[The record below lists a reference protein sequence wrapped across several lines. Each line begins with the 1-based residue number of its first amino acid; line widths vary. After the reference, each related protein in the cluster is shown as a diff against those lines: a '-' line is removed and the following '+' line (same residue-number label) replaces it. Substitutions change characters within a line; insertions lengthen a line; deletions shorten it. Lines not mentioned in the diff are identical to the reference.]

1 MASRLPIMPPEI
13 SGLNYIA
20 PLGRG
25 GFADVFLYKQSMP
38 SRDVAVKV
46 FLKKFQANSSS
57 AVSFLAEANN
67 LAKLGSHP
75 NIVNIWDANISR
87 EGNSYISMEYCPTS
101 LGKDWRQSPLPLSEV
116 LDIGVQIAC
125 ALETVHRAGLLHRD
139 IKPSNILINGFG
151 TPVLSDFGIA
161 GEIAA
166 ADTSDQVAMSLPW
179 SAPEVVN
186 MQTLGTVASDVWSL
200 GATLYS
206 LLAGRTPF
214 EVDNPKL
221 NENDKLKSRI
231 LKAIYTPI
239 ARGGMPI
246 IIEEVLNKSMSRN
259 PNERYGSMQEFA
271 MALNE
276 VQATLSFMVTRLS
289 IPTKNVELDA
299 NQEKYPCGHPKVS
312 TEGLDIGVYIKSEN
326 SRRSSR
332 NIELDPDTCP
342 RCASAGTFK
351 PAKKGIKVSPLFLI
365 ISGAVVLG
373 FTVTILILQNS
384 GGL

>member
-1 MASRLPIMPPEI
+1 MVSRLPIMPPEI
-13 SGLNYIA
+13 SGLTYIA

-38 SRDVAVKV
+38 SREVAVKV
-46 FLKKFQANSSS
+46 FVKKFQANTAS

-101 LGKDWRQSPLPLSEV
+101 LGKSWRQSPLGLSEV

-139 IKPSNILINGFG
+139 IKPSNILINAFG

-161 GEIAA
+161 GEISSQ
-166 ADTSDQVAMSLPW
+166 DTTDQVAMSLPW
-179 SAPEVVN
+179 SSPEVVA

-214 EVDNPKL
+214 EVDDPRQ
-221 NENDKLKSRI
+221 NENEKLKSRI

-239 ARGGMPI
+239 ARGGMPRI
-246 IIEEVLNKSMSRN
+246 VEEVLNKAMAKHPRD
-259 PNERYGSMQEFA
+259 RYGSMQEFA

-276 VQATLSFMVTRLS
+276 VQAALQFMVTRLS
-289 IPTKNVELDA
+289 ISMIAVENDSTT
-299 NQEKYPCGHPKVS
+299 EKYPCGHPKISMAGV
-312 TEGLDIGVYIKSEN
+312 DVGVYVQPTTG
-326 SRRSSR
+326 RRGVK
-332 NIELDPDTCP
+332 NVPVDADQCP
-342 RCASAGTFK
+342 RCASADSFV
-351 PAKKGIKVSPLFLI
+351 PLKKRIKVSPVTLI
-365 ISGAVVLG
+365 IGGAVVLG
-373 FTVTILILQNS
+373 FISTILILQAT
-384 GGL
+384 GRI

>member
-38 SRDVAVKV
+38 SREVAVKV
-46 FLKKFQANSSS
+46 FLKKFQSGS
-57 AVSFLAEANN
+57 ASAAAFLAEANN
-67 LAKLGSHP
+67 LAKLGAHP

-87 EGNSYISMEYCPTS
+87 EGNSYISMEYCPGS
-101 LGKDWRQSPLPLSEV
+101 LGKDWRTTPLPLSEV

-166 ADTSDQVAMSLPW
+166 TDTSDQVAMSLPW
-179 SAPEVVN
+179 SAPEVVI
-186 MQTLGTVASDVWSL
+186 MQTLGTVASDIWSL

-214 EVDNPKL
+214 EVENPKL
-221 NENDKLKSRI
+221 NESDRLKSRI
-231 LKAIYTPI
+231 VKAIYTPI
-239 ARGGMPI
+239 TRGGIPMMV
-246 IIEEVLNKSMSRN
+246 EEVLNKSMSRN
-259 PNERYGSMQEFA
+259 PNDRYGSMQEFA
-271 MALNE
+271 MAMNE
-276 VQATLSFMVTRLS
+276 VQAALQFMVTRLS
-289 IPTKNVELDA
+289 IPVKTLGAEDSL
-299 NQEKYPCGHPKVS
+299 EKYPCGHPKLS
-312 TEGLDIGVYIKSEN
+312 TEGLDVGVYVQPKSK
-326 SRRSSR
+326 RRSVKT
-332 NIELDPDTCP
+332 IELSPDECP
-342 RCASAGTFK
+342 RCAQAGTFV
-351 PAKKGIKVSPLFLI
+351 PAKKGLKVSPLTLI
-365 ISGAVVLG
+365 VGGAVILG
-373 FTVTILILQNS
+373 FTVTVLILKAS

>member
-1 MASRLPIMPPEI
+1 MANRLPIMPPEI
-13 SGLNYIA
+13 SGLSYVA

-25 GFADVFLYKQSMP
+25 GFADVFLYKQAMP
-38 SRDVAVKV
+38 SREVAVKV
-46 FLKKFQANSSS
+46 FAKKFQVNSAS
-57 AVSFLAEANN
+57 AAAFLAEANN

-101 LGKDWRQSPLPLSEV
+101 LGKDWRQNPLPLSEV

-125 ALETVHRAGLLHRD
+125 AVETVHRAGLLHRD

-166 ADTSDQVAMSLPW
+166 ADTTDQIAMSLPW

-186 MQTLGTVASDVWSL
+186 LQTLGTVASDVWSL

-214 EVDNPKL
+214 EVDNPNL
-221 NENDKLKSRI
+221 NDNDKLKARI
-231 LKAIYTPI
+231 IKAIYTPI

-246 IIEEVLNKSMSRN
+246 IVEEVLNKAMSRN
-259 PNERYGSMQEFA
+259 PNDRYGSMQEFA

-276 VQATLSFMVTRLS
+276 VQAALQFMVTRLS
-289 IPTKNVELDA
+289 ISMKAIELDKDV
-299 NQEKYPCGHPKVS
+299 EKYPCGHPKVS
-312 TEGLDIGVYIKSEN
+312 LAGVDVGVYVEPKTKRKN
-326 SRRSSR
+326 SKA
-332 NIELDPDTCP
+332 IELQPDQCP
-342 RCASAGTFK
+342 RCAEADAFR
-351 PAKKGIKVSPLFLI
+351 PQKKSFKVSPIVLVI
-365 ISGAVVLG
+365 AGVVILG
-373 FTVTILILQNS
+373 FAATLLVLKLS

>member
-1 MASRLPIMPPEI
+1 MANRLPIMPPEI

-38 SRDVAVKV
+38 SREVAVKV
-46 FLKKFQANSSS
+46 FVKKFQANSTS

-67 LAKLGSHP
+67 LAKLGAHP

-101 LGKDWRQSPLPLSEV
+101 LGKEWRTTPLPLSEV

-139 IKPSNILINGFG
+139 VKPSNILINSFG

-161 GEIAA
+161 GEISAA
-166 ADTSDQVAMSLPW
+166 ETTDQIAMSLPW

-214 EVDNPKL
+214 EVEDSRQ

-231 LKAIYTPI
+231 VRAIYTPI
-239 ARGGMPI
+239 ARGGMPMI
-246 IIEEVLNKSMSRN
+246 VEEVLNKSMARN
-259 PNERYGSMQEFA
+259 PNDRYGSMQEFA

-276 VQATLSFMVTRLS
+276 VQAALQFMVTRLS
-289 IPTKNVELDA
+289 ISMKSIDLDA
-299 NQEKYPCGHPKVS
+299 TTEKYPCGHPKVS
-312 TEGLDIGVYIKSEN
+312 TDGLDIGVYVRPKTQ
-326 SRRSSR
+326 RRGSKAV
-332 NIELDPDTCP
+332 ELDPDQCP
-342 RCASAGTFK
+342 RCAQAESFR
-351 PAKKGIKVSPLFLI
+351 PAKKGLKVSPLFLMV
-365 ISGAVVLG
+365 SGAVVVG
-373 FTVTILILQNS
+373 FTVTLILLKLS

>member
-38 SRDVAVKV
+38 SREVAVKV
-46 FLKKFQANSSS
+46 FVKKFQANSTS
-57 AVSFLAEANN
+57 AASFLAEANN

-166 ADTSDQVAMSLPW
+166 ADTTDQIAMSLPW

-186 MQTLGTVASDVWSL
+186 MQTLGTVASDVWAL

-214 EVDNPKL
+214 EVENPKL

-231 LKAIYTPI
+231 IKAIYTPI

-246 IIEEVLNKSMSRN
+246 IVEEVLNKAMARN
-259 PNERYGSMQEFA
+259 PNDRYGSMQEFA

-276 VQATLSFMVTRLS
+276 VQAALQFLVTRLS
-289 IPTKNVELDA
+289 ISMKSVDLDA
-299 NQEKYPCGHPKVS
+299 NTEKYPCGHPKVS
-312 TEGLDIGVYIKSEN
+312 TEGLDIGVYVKPTA
-326 SRRSSR
+326 SRRGSKK
-332 NIELDPDTCP
+332 IELDPDQCP
-342 RCASAGTFK
+342 RCAQAGSFV
-351 PAKKGIKVSPLFLI
+351 PAKKGLKVSPLFLI

-373 FTVTILILQNS
+373 FTVTILILQSS

>member
-1 MASRLPIMPPEI
+1 MVSRLPIMPPEI
-13 SGLNYIA
+13 SGLTYIA

-38 SRDVAVKV
+38 SREVAVKV
-46 FLKKFQANSSS
+46 FVKKFQVNTPS
-57 AVSFLAEANN
+57 ALSFMAEANN

-101 LGKDWRQSPLPLSEV
+101 LGKSWRQSPLALSEV

-161 GEIAA
+161 GEISSAE
-166 ADTSDQVAMSLPW
+166 TTDQVAMSLPW
-179 SAPEVVN
+179 SSPEVVA
-186 MQTLGTVASDVWSL
+186 MQPLGTVASDVWSL

-214 EVDNPKL
+214 EVDDPRQ
-221 NENDKLKSRI
+221 NENEKLKSRI

-239 ARGGMPI
+239 ARGGMPRI
-246 IIEEVLNKSMSRN
+246 VEEVLNKAMAKQ
-259 PNERYGSMQEFA
+259 PKDRYGSMQEFA

-276 VQATLSFMVTRLS
+276 VQAALQFMVTRLS
-289 IPTKNVELDA
+289 ISMKSVENDDSL
-299 NQEKYPCGHPKVS
+299 EKYPCGHPKVS
-312 TEGLDIGVYIKSEN
+312 MAGVDVGVYIQPTAK
-326 SRRSSR
+326 RRGSK
-332 NIELDPDTCP
+332 NVEIDPDQCP
-342 RCASAGTFK
+342 RCAQADSFL
-351 PAKKGIKVSPLFLI
+351 PAKKGLSVSPLALI
-365 ISGAVVLG
+365 IGGAVVLG
-373 FTVTILILQNS
+373 FVATILILQAS
-384 GGL
+384 GRL

>member
-1 MASRLPIMPPEI
+1 MVSRLPIMPPEI
-13 SGLNYIA
+13 SGLTYIA

-38 SRDVAVKV
+38 SREVAVKV
-46 FLKKFQANSSS
+46 FVKKFQVNTPS
-57 AVSFLAEANN
+57 ALSFMAEANN

-101 LGKDWRQSPLPLSEV
+101 LGKSWRQSPMALSEV

-161 GEIAA
+161 GEISSAE
-166 ADTSDQVAMSLPW
+166 TTDQVAMSLPW
-179 SAPEVVN
+179 SSPEVVA

-214 EVDNPKL
+214 EVDDPRQ
-221 NENDKLKSRI
+221 NENEKLKSRI

-239 ARGGMPI
+239 ARGGTPRI
-246 IIEEVLNKSMSRN
+246 VEEVLNKAMSKH
-259 PNERYGSMQEFA
+259 PKDRYGSMQEFA

-276 VQATLSFMVTRLS
+276 VQAALQFMVTRLS
-289 IPTKNVELDA
+289 ISMKSVENDDA
-299 NQEKYPCGHPKVS
+299 LEKYPCGHPKVS
-312 TEGLDIGVYIKSEN
+312 LAGVDVGVYIQPTAK
-326 SRRSSR
+326 RRGSK
-332 NIELDPDTCP
+332 NVEIDPEQCP
-342 RCASAGTFK
+342 RCAQADSFV
-351 PAKKGIKVSPLFLI
+351 PAKKGLSVSPLTLI
-365 ISGAVVLG
+365 IGGAVVLG
-373 FTVTILILQNS
+373 FVATILILQAS
-384 GGL
+384 GRL

>member
-1 MASRLPIMPPEI
+1 MVSRLPIMPPEI
-13 SGLNYIA
+13 SGLTYIA

-38 SRDVAVKV
+38 SREVAVKV
-46 FLKKFQANSSS
+46 FVKKFQVNTPS
-57 AVSFLAEANN
+57 ALSFMAEANN

-101 LGKDWRQSPLPLSEV
+101 LGKSWRQSPMALSEV

-161 GEIAA
+161 GEISSAE
-166 ADTSDQVAMSLPW
+166 TTDQVAMSLPW
-179 SAPEVVN
+179 SSPEVVA

-214 EVDNPKL
+214 EVDDPRQ
-221 NENDKLKSRI
+221 NENEKLKSRI

-239 ARGGMPI
+239 ARGGMPRI
-246 IIEEVLNKSMSRN
+246 VEEVLNKAMAKH
-259 PNERYGSMQEFA
+259 PKDRYGSMQEFA

-276 VQATLSFMVTRLS
+276 VQAALQFMVTRLS
-289 IPTKNVELDA
+289 ISMKSVENEDA
-299 NQEKYPCGHPKVS
+299 LEKYPCGHPKVS
-312 TEGLDIGVYIKSEN
+312 LAGVDVGVYIQPTAK
-326 SRRSSR
+326 RRGSK
-332 NIELDPDTCP
+332 NVEVDPDQCP
-342 RCASAGTFK
+342 RCAQADSFV
-351 PAKKGIKVSPLFLI
+351 PAKKGLSVSPLALI
-365 ISGAVVLG
+365 IGGAVVLG
-373 FTVTILILQNS
+373 FVATILILQAS
-384 GGL
+384 GRL

>member
-1 MASRLPIMPPEI
+1 MVSRLPIMPPEI
-13 SGLNYIA
+13 SGLTYIA

-38 SRDVAVKV
+38 SREVAVKV
-46 FLKKFQANSSS
+46 FVKKFQVNTPS
-57 AVSFLAEANN
+57 ALSFMAEANN

-101 LGKDWRQSPLPLSEV
+101 LGKSWRQSPMALSEV

-161 GEIAA
+161 GEISSAE
-166 ADTSDQVAMSLPW
+166 TTDQVAMSLPW
-179 SAPEVVN
+179 SSPEVVA

-214 EVDNPKL
+214 EVDDPRQ
-221 NENDKLKSRI
+221 NENEKLKSRI

-239 ARGGMPI
+239 ARGGMPRI
-246 IIEEVLNKSMSRN
+246 VEEVLNKAMAKH
-259 PNERYGSMQEFA
+259 PKDRYGSMQEFA

-276 VQATLSFMVTRLS
+276 VQAALQFMVTRLS
-289 IPTKNVELDA
+289 ISMKSVENEDA
-299 NQEKYPCGHPKVS
+299 LEKYPCGHPKVS
-312 TEGLDIGVYIKSEN
+312 LAGVDVGVYIQPTAK
-326 SRRSSR
+326 RRGSK
-332 NIELDPDTCP
+332 NVEIDPDQCP
-342 RCASAGTFK
+342 RCAQADSFV
-351 PAKKGIKVSPLFLI
+351 PAKKGLSVSPLALI
-365 ISGAVVLG
+365 IGGAVVLG
-373 FTVTILILQNS
+373 FVATILILQAS
-384 GGL
+384 GRL

>member
-13 SGLNYIA
+13 SGLSYIA

-101 LGKDWRQSPLPLSEV
+101 LGKDWRQSPIPLSEV

-166 ADTSDQVAMSLPW
+166 TDTSDQVAMSLPW

-231 LKAIYTPI
+231 VKAIYTPI

-246 IIEEVLNKSMSRN
+246 IVEEVLNKSMSRN

-276 VQATLSFMVTRLS
+276 VQAALSFMVTRLS
-289 IPTKNVELDA
+289 IPTKNIELDA

-312 TEGLDIGVYIKSEN
+312 TEGLDIGVYVKSETT
-326 SRRSSR
+326 RRSAR
-332 NIELDPDTCP
+332 NIELDPETCP
-342 RCASAGTFK
+342 RCSAAGTFK
-351 PAKKGIKVSPLFLI
+351 PAKRGIKVSPLFLI

-373 FTVTILILQNS
+373 FTVTILILQS
-384 GGL
+384 TGGL

>member
-1 MASRLPIMPPEI
+1 MANRLPIMPPEI

-25 GFADVFLYKQSMP
+25 GFADVFLYKQNMP
-38 SRDVAVKV
+38 SREVAVKV
-46 FLKKFQANSSS
+46 FVKKFQSNSAS
-57 AVSFLAEANN
+57 AAAFLAEANN
-67 LAKLGSHP
+67 LAKLGAHP

-87 EGNSYISMEYCPTS
+87 EGNSYISMEYCPNS
-101 LGKDWRQSPLPLSEV
+101 LGKDWRSKPLPLSEV

-139 IKPSNILINGFG
+139 IKPSNILVNAFG

-161 GEIAA
+161 GEISATE
-166 ADTSDQVAMSLPW
+166 TSDQIAMSLPW

-214 EVDNPKL
+214 EVENPKL
-221 NENDKLKSRI
+221 NESDKLKSRI
-231 LKAIYTPI
+231 VKAIYTPI
-239 ARGGMPI
+239 ASGGMPI
-246 IIEEVLNKSMSRN
+246 MVEEVLNKSMARN
-259 PNERYGSMQEFA
+259 PNDRYGSMQEFA

-276 VQATLSFMVTRLS
+276 VQSALQFMVTRLS
-289 IPTKNVELDA
+289 IPVKPLGVDEAT
-299 NQEKYPCGHPKVS
+299 EKYPCGHPKLN
-312 TEGLDIGVYIKSEN
+312 TAGLDIGVYVEPKTK
-326 SRRSSR
+326 RRGAKTV
-332 NIELDPDTCP
+332 ELASDQCP
-342 RCASAGTFK
+342 RCATAGAFV
-351 PAKKGIKVSPLFLI
+351 PAKKGFKVSPLTLMVG
-365 ISGAVVLG
+365 GAVILG
-373 FTVTILILQNS
+373 FAVTVFILKAT

>member
-1 MASRLPIMPPEI
+1 MVSRLPIMPPEI
-13 SGLNYIA
+13 SGLTYIA

-38 SRDVAVKV
+38 SREVAVKV
-46 FLKKFQANSSS
+46 FVKKFQVNTPS
-57 AVSFLAEANN
+57 ALSFMAEANN

-101 LGKDWRQSPLPLSEV
+101 LGKSWRQSPMALSEV

-161 GEIAA
+161 GEISSAE
-166 ADTSDQVAMSLPW
+166 TTDQVAMSLPW
-179 SAPEVVN
+179 SSPEVVA

-214 EVDNPKL
+214 EVDDPRQ
-221 NENDKLKSRI
+221 NENEKLKSRI

-239 ARGGMPI
+239 ARGGMPRI
-246 IIEEVLNKSMSRN
+246 VEEVLNKAMAKH
-259 PNERYGSMQEFA
+259 PKDRYGSMQEFA

-276 VQATLSFMVTRLS
+276 VQAALQFMVTRLS
-289 IPTKNVELDA
+289 ISMKSVENEDA
-299 NQEKYPCGHPKVS
+299 LEKYPCGHPKVS
-312 TEGLDIGVYIKSEN
+312 SAGVDVGVYIQPTAK
-326 SRRSSR
+326 RRGSK
-332 NIELDPDTCP
+332 NVEIDPDQCP
-342 RCASAGTFK
+342 RCAQVDSFV
-351 PAKKGIKVSPLFLI
+351 PAKKGLSVSPLALI
-365 ISGAVVLG
+365 IGGAVVLG
-373 FTVTILILQNS
+373 FVATILILQAS
-384 GGL
+384 GRL

>member
-1 MASRLPIMPPEI
+1 MTSRLPIMPPEI

-101 LGKDWRQSPLPLSEV
+101 LGKNWRETPLPLSEV

-214 EVDNPKL
+214 EVDNAKL

-231 LKAIYTPI
+231 VKAIYTPI

-246 IIEEVLNKSMSRN
+246 IVEEVLNKSMSRN

-276 VQATLSFMVTRLS
+276 VQAALSFMVTRLS
-289 IPTKNVELDA
+289 ISTKNVELDT

-312 TEGLDIGVYIKSEN
+312 TEGLDIGVYIKTDTT
-326 SRRSSR
+326 RRSSR

-342 RCASAGTFK
+342 RCAAAGTFM

-373 FTVTILILQNS
+373 FTVTILILQNT

>member
-1 MASRLPIMPPEI
+1 MVSRLPIMPPEI
-13 SGLNYIA
+13 SGLTYIA

-38 SRDVAVKV
+38 SREVAVKV
-46 FLKKFQANSSS
+46 FVKKFQANTAS
-57 AVSFLAEANN
+57 AISFLAEANN

-87 EGNSYISMEYCPTS
+87 EGNSFISMEYCPTS
-101 LGKDWRQSPLPLSEV
+101 LGKSWRQSPLGLSEV

-139 IKPSNILINGFG
+139 IKPSNILINAFG

-161 GEIAA
+161 GEISSQ
-166 ADTSDQVAMSLPW
+166 DTTDQVAMSLPW
-179 SAPEVVN
+179 SSPEVVA

-214 EVDNPKL
+214 EVDDPRQ
-221 NENDKLKSRI
+221 NENEKLKTRI

-239 ARGGMPI
+239 ARGGMPRI
-246 IIEEVLNKSMSRN
+246 VEEVLNKAMAKH
-259 PNERYGSMQEFA
+259 PKDRYGSMQEFA

-276 VQATLSFMVTRLS
+276 VQAALQFMVTRLS
-289 IPTKNVELDA
+289 ISMKSAETDSEV
-299 NQEKYPCGHPKVS
+299 EKYPCGHPKISLAGV
-312 TEGLDIGVYIKSEN
+312 DVGVYVQPTT
-326 SRRSSR
+326 RRR
-332 NIELDPDTCP
+332 GATPAPLDNDQCP
-342 RCASAGTFK
+342 RCASADSFV
-351 PAKKGIKVSPLFLI
+351 PAKKRLNLNPLTLI
-365 ISGAVVLG
+365 LGGAVVLG
-373 FTVTILILQNS
+373 FVATILILQAS
-384 GGL
+384 GRL

>member
-1 MASRLPIMPPEI
+1 MANRLPIMPPEI
-13 SGLNYIA
+13 PGLAYIA

-38 SRDVAVKV
+38 SREVAVKV
-46 FLKKFQANSSS
+46 FVKKFQANSPS
-57 AVSFLAEANN
+57 AISFLSEANN

-87 EGNSYISMEYCPTS
+87 EGNSFISMEYCPNS
-101 LGKDWRQSPLPLSEV
+101 LGKDWRQSPLPLSDV

-161 GEIAA
+161 GEITAV
-166 ADTSDQVAMSLPW
+166 DTADQVAMSLPW

-231 LKAIYTPI
+231 IKAIYTPI
-239 ARGGMPI
+239 SRGGMPI
-246 IIEEVLNKSMSRN
+246 IVEEVLNKAMSRN
-259 PNERYGSMQEFA
+259 PNDRYGSMQEFA

-276 VQATLSFMVTRLS
+276 VQASLQFLVTRLS
-289 IPTKNVELDA
+289 IPTRPIDTDEGVD
-299 NQEKYPCGHPKVS
+299 KYPCGHPKVS
-312 TEGLDIGVYIKSEN
+312 TSGIDVGVYVQPKSN
-326 SRRSSR
+326 RRR
-332 NIELDPDTCP
+332 PGNEEVDPDACP
-342 RCASAGTFK
+342 RCAQAGTFK
-351 PAKKGIKVSPLFLI
+351 PAKKGFKVSPLVLI

-373 FTVTILILQNS
+373 FTVTIFILQSS

>member
-1 MASRLPIMPPEI
+1 MANRLPIMPPEI

-38 SRDVAVKV
+38 SREVAVKV
-46 FLKKFQANSSS
+46 FVKKFQANSTS
-57 AVSFLAEANN
+57 AASFLAEANN

-101 LGKDWRQSPLPLSEV
+101 LGKDWRRTPLPLSEV
-116 LDIGVQIAC
+116 LDIGVQIGC

-166 ADTSDQVAMSLPW
+166 ADTTDQIAMSLPW

-231 LKAIYTPI
+231 IKAIYTPI

-246 IIEEVLNKSMSRN
+246 IVEEVLNKAMSRN
-259 PNERYGSMQEFA
+259 PNDRYGSMQEFA

-276 VQATLSFMVTRLS
+276 VQAALQFMVTRLS
-289 IPTKNVELDA
+289 ISMKSVDLDA
-299 NQEKYPCGHPKVS
+299 NSEKYPCGHAKVS
-312 TEGLDIGVYIKSEN
+312 ADGLDIGVYVQPSA
-326 SRRSSR
+326 SRRGSKK
-332 NIELDPDTCP
+332 IELNPDQCP
-342 RCASAGTFK
+342 RCAQAGAFV
-351 PAKKGIKVSPLFLI
+351 PARKGLKVSPLFLI

-373 FTVTILILQNS
+373 FTVTILILQSS

>member
-1 MASRLPIMPPEI
+1 MANRLPIMPPEI

-25 GFADVFLYKQSMP
+25 GFADVFLYKQNMP
-38 SRDVAVKV
+38 SREVAVKV
-46 FLKKFQANSSS
+46 FVKKFQSNSAS
-57 AVSFLAEANN
+57 AAAFLAEANN
-67 LAKLGSHP
+67 LAKLGVHP

-87 EGNSYISMEYCPTS
+87 EGNSYISMEYCPNS
-101 LGKDWRQSPLPLSEV
+101 LGKDWRSKPLPLSEV

-139 IKPSNILINGFG
+139 IKPSNILVNAFG

-161 GEIAA
+161 GEISATE
-166 ADTSDQVAMSLPW
+166 TSDQIAMSLPW

-214 EVDNPKL
+214 EVENPKL
-221 NENDKLKSRI
+221 NESDKLKSRI
-231 LKAIYTPI
+231 VKAIYTPI
-239 ARGGMPI
+239 ASGGMPI
-246 IIEEVLNKSMSRN
+246 MVEEVLNKSMARN
-259 PNERYGSMQEFA
+259 PNDRYGSMQEFA

-276 VQATLSFMVTRLS
+276 VQSALQFMVTRLS
-289 IPTKNVELDA
+289 IPVKPLGVDEAT
-299 NQEKYPCGHPKVS
+299 EKYPCGHPKLN
-312 TEGLDIGVYIKSEN
+312 TAGLDIGVYVEPKTK
-326 SRRSSR
+326 RRGAKTV
-332 NIELDPDTCP
+332 ELASDQCP
-342 RCASAGTFK
+342 RCATAGAFV
-351 PAKKGIKVSPLFLI
+351 PAKKGFKVSPLTLMVG
-365 ISGAVVLG
+365 GAVILG
-373 FTVTILILQNS
+373 FAVTVFILKAT

>member
-38 SRDVAVKV
+38 SREVAVKV
-46 FLKKFQANSSS
+46 FVKKFQANSTS
-57 AVSFLAEANN
+57 AASFLAEANN
-67 LAKLGSHP
+67 LARLGSHP

-139 IKPSNILINGFG
+139 IKPSNILINAFG

-166 ADTSDQVAMSLPW
+166 ADTTDQIAMSLPW

-186 MQTLGTVASDVWSL
+186 MQTLGTVASDVWAL

-214 EVDNPKL
+214 EDENPKL

-231 LKAIYTPI
+231 IKAIYTPI

-246 IIEEVLNKSMSRN
+246 IVEEVLNKAMSRN
-259 PNERYGSMQEFA
+259 PNNRYGSMQEFA

-276 VQATLSFMVTRLS
+276 VQAALQFLVTRLS
-289 IPTKNVELDA
+289 ISMKSVDLDA
-299 NQEKYPCGHPKVS
+299 DAEKYPCGHPKVS
-312 TEGLDIGVYIKSEN
+312 NEGLNIGVFVKPIA
-326 SRRSSR
+326 SRRGSKK
-332 NIELDPDTCP
+332 IELDPDQCP
-342 RCASAGTFK
+342 RCAQAGAFV
-351 PAKKGIKVSPLFLI
+351 PAKKGLKVSPLFLI

-373 FTVTILILQNS
+373 FTVTILILQSS

>member
-1 MASRLPIMPPEI
+1 MANRLPIMPPEI
-13 SGLNYIA
+13 PGLSYVA

-38 SRDVAVKV
+38 SREVAVKV
-46 FLKKFQANSSS
+46 FVKKFQANSTS
-57 AVSFLAEANN
+57 AVAFLAEANN

-101 LGKDWRQSPLPLSEV
+101 LGKDWRQNPLPLSEV

-139 IKPSNILINGFG
+139 VKPSNILINGFG

-161 GEIAA
+161 GEISAA
-166 ADTSDQVAMSLPW
+166 ETTDQIAMSLPW

-186 MQTLGTVASDVWSL
+186 LQTLGTVASDIWSL

-231 LKAIYTPI
+231 VKAIYTPI
-239 ARGGMPI
+239 ARGGMPMI
-246 IIEEVLNKSMSRN
+246 VEEVLNKSMSRN
-259 PNERYGSMQEFA
+259 PNDRYGSMQEFA

-276 VQATLSFMVTRLS
+276 VQATLQFMVTRLS
-289 IPTKNVELDA
+289 ISMKSIDVDA
-299 NQEKYPCGHPKVS
+299 STEKYPCGHPKVS
-312 TEGLDIGVYIKSEN
+312 TAGLDIGVYVEPQTKRKGAKS
-326 SRRSSR
+326 
-332 NIELDPDTCP
+332 IELDPDQCP
-342 RCASAGTFK
+342 RCAQAGAFK
-351 PAKKGIKVSPLFLI
+351 PAKKGLKLSPLSLI
-365 ISGAVVLG
+365 IAGAVVLG
-373 FTVTILILQNS
+373 FAATLYFLKVS

>member
-38 SRDVAVKV
+38 SREVAVKV
-46 FLKKFQANSSS
+46 FLKKFQANSPS
-57 AVSFLAEANN
+57 AISFLAEANN

-101 LGKDWRQSPLPLSEV
+101 LGKDWRQNPLPLSEV

-139 IKPSNILINGFG
+139 IKPSNILINSFG

-161 GEIAA
+161 GDIAA
-166 ADTSDQVAMSLPW
+166 TDSSEQVAMSLPW
-179 SAPEVVN
+179 SAPEVVQL
-186 MQTLGTVASDVWSL
+186 QTLGTVESDVWSL

-214 EVDNPKL
+214 EVENPKL
-221 NENDKLKSRI
+221 NENDKLKGRI
-231 LKAIYTPI
+231 IKAIYTPI
-239 ARGGMPI
+239 ARGGMPRI
-246 IIEEVLNKSMSRN
+246 VEEVLNKSMSRN
-259 PNERYGSMQEFA
+259 PANRYRSMQEFA

-276 VQATLSFMVTRLS
+276 VQADLQFMVTRLS
-289 IPTKNVELDA
+289 ISMKPMAADSET
-299 NQEKYPCGHPKVS
+299 EKYPCGHAKVS
-312 TEGLDIGVYIKSEN
+312 VEGLDVGVFVEPAQQ
-326 SRRSSR
+326 RRGSKK
-332 NIELDPDTCP
+332 IDVDPDQCP
-342 RCASAGTFK
+342 RCAAADRFV
-351 PAKKGIKVSPLFLI
+351 PAKKRIKVNPILLVVV
-365 ISGAVVLG
+365 GAVVLG
-373 FTVTILILQNS
+373 FIGTITILKS
-384 GGL
+384 FGGL

>member
-1 MASRLPIMPPEI
+1 MVSRLPIMPPEI
-13 SGLNYIA
+13 SGLTYIA

-38 SRDVAVKV
+38 SREVAVKV
-46 FLKKFQANSSS
+46 FVKKFQVNTPS
-57 AVSFLAEANN
+57 ALSFMAEANN

-101 LGKDWRQSPLPLSEV
+101 LGKSWRQSPLALSEV

-161 GEIAA
+161 GEISSAE
-166 ADTSDQVAMSLPW
+166 TTDQVAMSLPW
-179 SAPEVVN
+179 SSPEVVA

-214 EVDNPKL
+214 EVDDPRQ
-221 NENDKLKSRI
+221 NENEKLKSRI

-239 ARGGMPI
+239 ARGGMPRI
-246 IIEEVLNKSMSRN
+246 VEEVLNKAMAKH
-259 PNERYGSMQEFA
+259 PKDRYGSMQEFA

-276 VQATLSFMVTRLS
+276 VQAALQFMVTRLS
-289 IPTKNVELDA
+289 ISMKSVDNDDSL
-299 NQEKYPCGHPKVS
+299 EKYPCGHPKVS
-312 TEGLDIGVYIKSEN
+312 MAGVDVGVYIQPTAK
-326 SRRSSR
+326 RRGSK
-332 NIELDPDTCP
+332 NVEIDPDQCP
-342 RCASAGTFK
+342 RCAQADSFL
-351 PAKKGIKVSPLFLI
+351 PAKKGLSVSPLALI
-365 ISGAVVLG
+365 IGGAVVLG
-373 FTVTILILQNS
+373 FVATILILQAS
-384 GGL
+384 GRL

>member
-13 SGLNYIA
+13 PGLSYIA

-38 SRDVAVKV
+38 SREVAVKV
-46 FLKKFQANSSS
+46 FVKKFQANSSS
-57 AVSFLAEANN
+57 ALSFLSEANN

-87 EGNSYISMEYCPTS
+87 EGNSFISMEYCPTS
-101 LGKDWRQSPLPLSEV
+101 LGKDWRQAPLALSEV
-116 LDIGVQIAC
+116 LDVGVQIAC
-125 ALETVHRAGLLHRD
+125 ALETVHRSGLLHRD
-139 IKPSNILINGFG
+139 IKPSNILINAFG

-161 GEIAA
+161 GEISG
-166 ADTSDQVAMSLPW
+166 ADTTDQIAMSLPW

-214 EVDNPKL
+214 EVENPKL
-221 NENDKLKSRI
+221 NENEKLKSRI
-231 LKAIYTPI
+231 IKAIYTPI

-246 IIEEVLNKSMSRN
+246 IVEEVLNKAMSRN
-259 PNERYGSMQEFA
+259 PNDRYGSMHEFA

-276 VQATLSFMVTRLS
+276 VQAALQFMVTRLS
-289 IPTKNVELDA
+289 ISARPIEADA
-299 NQEKYPCGHPKVS
+299 TAEKYPCGHPKIS
-312 TEGLDIGVYIKSEN
+312 TAGLDVGVFVKPTST
-326 SRRSSR
+326 RRRASA
-332 NIELDPDTCP
+332 IEVDPDVCP
-342 RCASAGTFK
+342 RCAQAGSFK
-351 PAKKGIKVSPLFLI
+351 AAKKGFKVSPLVLI
-365 ISGAVVLG
+365 IGGAVVLG
-373 FTVTILILQNS
+373 FTVTIFILQSS